1 MTQKGTWDSVRGN
14 GPTGGLEGAG
24 GLEGGEVTAARC
36 GLHFGVTECSRAV
49 VLALPNA
56 TTH

>member
-1 MTQKGTWDSVRGN
+1 MTQRYVGR
-14 GPTGGLEGAG
+14 LEGAG
-24 GLEGGEVTAARC
+24 GSGGGEVTALGG

-56 TTH
+56 LHIDTVLRVR